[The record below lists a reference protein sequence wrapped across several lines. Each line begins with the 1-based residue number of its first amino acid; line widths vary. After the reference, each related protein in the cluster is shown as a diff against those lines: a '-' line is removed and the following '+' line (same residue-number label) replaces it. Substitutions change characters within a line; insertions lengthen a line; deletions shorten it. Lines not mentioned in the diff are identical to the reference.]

1 MKARIIKVEI
11 KNPAGIDNDSTVY
24 RMEVFTRL
32 LFWTK
37 WREVTN
43 KMVFGETPITEDSTA
58 FFSSYDE
65 ALKVLTD
72 NLGGEWNESEVW
84 EKQTI
89 IQEFIRTKNGN

>member
-11 KNPAGIDNDSTVY
+11 KNPSREDNYNTVY
-24 RMEVFTRL
+24 RIEIFTKI

-37 WREVTN
+37 WREVSN
-43 KMVFGETPITEDSTA
+43 KMIFKETPITEDSTA
-58 FFSSYDE
+58 FFSSYEE

-72 NLGGEWNESEVW
+72 NIGGEWVESEVW

-89 IQEFIRTKNGN
+89 IQEFIKIKNGN

>member
-11 KNPAGIDNDSTVY
+11 KNPSREDNYNTVY
-24 RMEVFTRL
+24 RIEIFTRF

-43 KMVFGETPITEDSTA
+43 KMIFTETPITEDATA
-58 FFSSYDE
+58 FFSSYQE
-65 ALKVLTD
+65 ALNVLTD
-72 NLGGEWNESEVW
+72 NIGGVWIESEVW

-89 IQEFIRTKNGN
+89 IQEFIRDKNGN